1 MGNICKAA
9 ESLRP
14 GKSTVPPSQVEQ
26 FVIDLEQQLGIQDV
40 QFETFERSIKRFGFR
55 IALTDNCWRA
65 TVAETRVDV
74 SKFKEH
80 GNIQHSYF
88 QHKQVCESGRY
99 DARKVLYIS
108 FLHCKHRQRLSQ
120 ERALWGIINPHLK
133 EFITHEEADD
143 FFDELALIAIDLPLK
158 HCQSFLKG
166 EMKKK
171 K

>member
-14 GKSTVPPSQVEQ
+14 GKSTVPPSQVEK
-26 FVIDLEQQLGIQDV
+26 FVIDLEKQLGIQDV

-55 IALTDNCWRA
+55 IALTDDCWRA
-65 TVAETRVDV
+65 TVAETHVDV

-88 QHKQVCESGRY
+88 QHKKVCESGRY

-108 FLHCKHRQRLSQ
+108 FLHCKHR
-120 ERALWGIINPHLK
+120 
-133 EFITHEEADD
+133 
-143 FFDELALIAIDLPLK
+143 
-158 HCQSFLKG
+158 
-166 EMKKK
+166 
-171 K
+171 